1 MDLSTLVQILN
12 NGIPAGI
19 VGGVTSEMIVRLIDK
34 AKAMFNGKAITKE
47 KIEQLITEN
56 IELKETLTK
65 LQDELAK
72 ENIVDDIGK
81 INAKNL
87 FYRPIM
93 NGVTIN

>member
-19 VGGVTSEMIVRLIDK
+19 ASEMIVRLIDK

-47 KIEQLITEN
+47 KIEQLMTEK

-65 LQDELAK
+65 LQDELTKA
-72 ENIVDDIGK
+72 NIINVINNADKIEIGK
-81 INAKNL
+81 QFNNST
-87 FYRPIM
+87 FY
-93 NGVTIN
+93 NTTFN